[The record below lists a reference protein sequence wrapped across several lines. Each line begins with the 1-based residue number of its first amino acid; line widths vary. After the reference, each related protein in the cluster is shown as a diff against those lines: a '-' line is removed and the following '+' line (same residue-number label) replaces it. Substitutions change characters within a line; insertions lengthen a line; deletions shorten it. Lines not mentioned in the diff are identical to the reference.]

1 MSDALPLV
9 DVNLFVHNGAETIA
23 AAIESVLSQT
33 WPALRLTV
41 IDNAS
46 TDATVAIARE
56 YCAAEPRMRLHAA
69 RQNAGAVANLQR
81 ALTAGD
87 ADFVLP
93 KTADDVL
100 APGFIARVMAV
111 MLAEP
116 HCAMCHAGGLVF
128 TGAGT
133 VRGVYPASHRLHAVG
148 DDPIARACA
157 VMEHYASAPSFW
169 GIYRRDALERLAP
182 LRYTSGYDHV
192 MLAELALYGEI
203 RHVPELLYLRRD
215 PGKPVLQIARASTEA
230 AQRGLPLDN
239 ALTDLRW
246 MTPRIANAYAHVD
259 LFAVARLDLA
269 QRTALMEAAPRI
281 FRARW
286 LPGLRQEAAGFLR
299 ALPALVA
306 EAARLS
312 PAFAAWRRQRIAEV
326 LTAIEAIVPE
336 ADAAAHRAL
345 AA

>member
-1 MSDALPLV
+1 MNRASPIV
-9 DVNLFVHNGAETIA
+9 DVNLFVYNGAATIG

-33 WPALRLTV
+33 WPTLRLTV

-46 TDATVAIARE
+46 TDATVEIVRA
-56 YCAAEPRMRLHAA
+56 YGAADPRVRLRAA
-69 RQNAGAVANLQR
+69 RHNAGAVANLQR
-81 ALTAGD
+81 ALAAGD

-100 APGFIARVMAV
+100 APSFIAQTMEVL
-111 MLAEP
+111 LAHP
-116 HCAMCHAGGLVF
+116 RCTMCHAGGLVF
-128 TGAGT
+128 TGEGT
-133 VRGVYPASHRLHAVG
+133 VRGIYPASHRLHAVG
-148 DDPIARACA
+148 DDAIARAST

-203 RHVPELLYLRRD
+203 RHVPDLLYLRRD
-215 PGKPVLQIARASTEA
+215 FGKPVLQIARASTEA
-230 AQRGLPLDN
+230 AQRALPLDN

-259 LFAVARLDLA
+259 LFAVARLDVA

-286 LPGLRQEAAGFLR
+286 LPALRQEAAGFLR
-299 ALPALVA
+299 ALPALLD
-306 EAARLS
+306 EAARLP

-336 ADAAAHRAL
+336 ADVAAHRAL